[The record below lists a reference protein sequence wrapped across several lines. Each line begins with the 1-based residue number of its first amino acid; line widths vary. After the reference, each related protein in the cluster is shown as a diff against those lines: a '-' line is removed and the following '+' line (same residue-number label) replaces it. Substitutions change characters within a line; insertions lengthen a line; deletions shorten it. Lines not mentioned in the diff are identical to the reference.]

1 MVRELQFKF
10 VKTAMTA
17 ITVLLLAVICAI
29 SGIYSV
35 GVYRDARWT
44 AQMLAEHGG
53 APAFDD
59 MKEEGRDPVEWE
71 TDDWYEDD
79 LDGTSIF
86 QNEMTEQQQQAESAF
101 DKWLGQQFVKQYN
114 IEFKYRYALNE
125 SDMGYYTVPA
135 DVNSSVIYAHLVK
148 YLCIDTY
155 DEIAGVSFTRS
166 YFPKMFFLIGTWEYR
181 NNGSIVLGTAEAGK
195 KIMLAGVNE
204 LPLVFQY
211 YEGAE
216 LDDYL
221 NTYYIKTIH
230 HEFTHILNQTKDY
243 PVEFTQVTPTTY
255 VTESWSTSNYNT
267 YYRQRGYVSTY
278 AQHSDTEDFA
288 EMVSEFITH
297 NEAWWA
303 EQITNAGEKGR
314 LINAKLDV
322 KVVQVKMYVMI
333 VNQDII
339 SKITNAINAL
349 IIVKKPK
356 KIHANVNH
364 AMMGN
369 F

>member
-1 MVRELQFKF
+1 MKKL
-10 VKTAMTA
+10 
-17 ITVLLLAVICAI
+17 
-29 SGIYSV
+29 IYSIAIILAALAASSCQ
-35 GVYRDARWT
+35 RDVIEPESVIKDSTVEMNDFDRW
-44 AQMLAEHGG
+44 LEVNFLK
-53 APAFDD
+53 P
-59 MKEEGRDPVEWE
+59 
-71 TDDWYEDD
+71 
-79 LDGTSIF
+79 
-86 QNEMTEQQQQAESAF
+86 
-101 DKWLGQQFVKQYN
+101 YN

-230 HEFTHILNQTKDY
+230 HEFTHILNQTKAFSDS
-243 PVEFTQVTPTTY
+243 FKQITSATY
-255 VTESWSTSNYNT
+255 VADACFDTDNYW
-267 YYRQRGYVSTY
+267 RGRGYITAY
-278 AQHSDTEDFA
+278 AQSEPREDFA
-288 EMVSEFITH
+288 ELLSEYVTH
-297 NEAWWA
+297 NAAWWD
-303 EQITNAGEKGR
+303 EQIADASKETAEVRKTDPSAEDGAT
-314 LINAKLDV
+314 LIESKIDIVRNYMQDSWNIDIDV
-322 KVVQVKMYVMI
+322 LR
-333 VNQDII
+333 DII
-339 SKITNAINAL
+339 NRRMADVVAGKVDLHTVDIL
-349 IIVKKPK
+349 
-356 KIHANVNH
+356 
-364 AMMGN
+364 
-369 F
+369 

>member
-1 MVRELQFKF
+1 MKKL
-10 VKTAMTA
+10 
-17 ITVLLLAVICAI
+17 
-29 SGIYSV
+29 IYSITIV
-35 GVYRDARWT
+35 LAALAASSCQRDVIEPESVIKDSTVEMNDFDRW
-44 AQMLAEHGG
+44 LEVNFLK
-53 APAFDD
+53 P
-59 MKEEGRDPVEWE
+59 
-71 TDDWYEDD
+71 
-79 LDGTSIF
+79 
-86 QNEMTEQQQQAESAF
+86 
-101 DKWLGQQFVKQYN
+101 YN

-230 HEFTHILNQTKDY
+230 HEFTHILNQTK
-243 PVEFTQVTPTTY
+243 EFSDASTRSSRSLPPPMSRTPASTRTTTGAAAVTSPPMP
-255 VTESWSTSNYNT
+255 SPSPARISPNCSPST
-267 YYRQRGYVSTY
+267 
-278 AQHSDTEDFA
+278 
-288 EMVSEFITH
+288 
-297 NEAWWA
+297 
-303 EQITNAGEKGR
+303 
-314 LINAKLDV
+314 
-322 KVVQVKMYVMI
+322 
-333 VNQDII
+333 
-339 SKITNAINAL
+339 
-349 IIVKKPK
+349 
-356 KIHANVNH
+356 
-364 AMMGN
+364 
-369 F
+369 